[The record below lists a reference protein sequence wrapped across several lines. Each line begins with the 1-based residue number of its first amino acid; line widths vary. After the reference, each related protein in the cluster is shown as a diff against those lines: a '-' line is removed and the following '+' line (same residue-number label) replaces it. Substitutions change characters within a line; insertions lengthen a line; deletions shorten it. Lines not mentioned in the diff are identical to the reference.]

1 MVFLA
6 VVHSIGQLPDSE
18 MQEIGLF
25 EELPENLTYPLT
37 SPVLYREAEK
47 ELKRRR

>member
-1 MVFLA
+1 M
-6 VVHSIGQLPDSE
+6 
-18 MQEIGLF
+18 F

-47 ELKRRR
+47 LLRSLVSDQQKNLN